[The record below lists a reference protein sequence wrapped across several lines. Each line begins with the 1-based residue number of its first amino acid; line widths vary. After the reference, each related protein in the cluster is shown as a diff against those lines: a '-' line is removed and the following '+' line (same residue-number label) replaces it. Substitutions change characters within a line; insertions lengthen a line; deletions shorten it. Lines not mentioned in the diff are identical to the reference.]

1 MRCLQADDQQ
11 QSHNEKAQYLW
22 QMSKNTQKSVDSI
35 RDIRFN
41 AGMDARKMKK
51 IIQYEA
57 LGELKAKYVRSE
69 SRFSPREFVGNMLDR
84 DIATFAQMR
93 RFEKVLDEML
103 ESALANYPM
112 ETEFDFGG

>member
-1 MRCLQADDQQ
+1 
-11 QSHNEKAQYLW
+11 
-22 QMSKNTQKSVDSI
+22 
-35 RDIRFN
+35 
-41 AGMDARKMKK
+41 MKK

-103 ESALANYPM
+103 ESALANYPI
-112 ETEFDFGG
+112 EGVEFDFGG

>member
-1 MRCLQADDQQ
+1 VRDLQADDQQ
-11 QSHNEKAQYLW
+11 QPHHEKARNLW
-22 QMSKNTQKSVDSI
+22 QMPKNTQKSVDSI
-35 RDIRFN
+35 SDIRFN
-41 AGMDARKMKK
+41 AGMNAREMKK

-57 LGELKAKYVRSE
+57 LGRLKQSLQNEQLSGRVFTIGS
-69 SRFSPREFVGNMLDR
+69 MLDR
-84 DIATFAQMR
+84 DKATFAQIR

>member
-1 MRCLQADDQQ
+1 
-11 QSHNEKAQYLW
+11 
-22 QMSKNTQKSVDSI
+22 
-35 RDIRFN
+35 
-41 AGMDARKMKK
+41 
-51 IIQYEA
+51 
-57 LGELKAKYVRSE
+57 
-69 SRFSPREFVGNMLDR
+69 MLDR